1 MKLILKSL
9 RLCLLPRKQWNR
21 IVAMSATALG
31 RQYVDAQDVTGCQ
44 LYEEAEFKVFV
55 FFVALTKFVNYFSIL
70 PAVLT

>member
-1 MKLILKSL
+1 
-9 RLCLLPRKQWNR
+9 
-21 IVAMSATALG
+21 MSTTALG

-70 PAVLT
+70 PAVLTRTLLQFACASE

>member
-1 MKLILKSL
+1 MFAPQETK
-9 RLCLLPRKQWNR
+9 WNR

-55 FFVALTKFVNYFSIL
+55 FFVALTKFVKYFSFL
-70 PAVLT
+70 SAVLTRTLL